1 MTRVLRRAVAAAV
14 ALLAAALACRPARAD
29 TLFAIYSGKSFT
41 QDTRLTL
48 QQPAHDTRLTFR
60 GVSYQDRS
68 FTDPIYYGGRIT
80 HFFKSRPGLG
90 LALDFVHFKVYA
102 QTDRMV
108 HATGTENGQP
118 VDRTQRLGDTLE
130 SFSISHGVNMLS
142 LNAVGRLRWL
152 RSKGL
157 RAGHVQP
164 YAGIGVGALI
174 MHPESKIGG
183 QFFEHYE
190 WNGFGAQAFVG
201 SNILLS
207 RRIGL
212 FGEYRFTRTD
222 ADVTVV
228 GGRAQTPLTTHH
240 VVFGTLLRL

>member
-1 MTRVLRRAVAAAV
+1 VAV
-14 ALLAAALACRPARAD
+14 LAAGLVSRSARAD

-41 QDTRLTL
+41 QDTSLTVE
-48 QQPAHDTRLTFR
+48 QPSQNTKLTFH

-102 QTDRMV
+102 ESDRLV
-108 HATGTENGQP
+108 HTTGIENGEP
-118 VDRTQRLGDTLE
+118 VDRTQRLGDTIE

-152 RSKGL
+152 RSKKL
-157 RAGHVQP
+157 QAGHVQP
-164 YAGIGVGALI
+164 YAGIGVGGLI

-183 QFFEHYE
+183 RFFEQYE
-190 WNGFGAQAFVG
+190 WNGFGWQGFVG
-201 SNILLS
+201 SNFLIT
-207 RRIGL
+207 RRVGL